1 VQPGERVTLI
11 TKIAGSL
18 SERNWAEVD
27 LNLVQF
33 GLTTTHAERAE
44 YGVAVQFMRENP
56 RLGNELAARFPSL
69 DERDRADLLARAAAR
84 AAPVLAPA

>member
-27 LNLVQF
+27 LILEHF

-44 YGVAVQFMRENP
+44 
-56 RLGNELAARFPSL
+56 
-69 DERDRADLLARAAAR
+69 
-84 AAPVLAPA
+84 